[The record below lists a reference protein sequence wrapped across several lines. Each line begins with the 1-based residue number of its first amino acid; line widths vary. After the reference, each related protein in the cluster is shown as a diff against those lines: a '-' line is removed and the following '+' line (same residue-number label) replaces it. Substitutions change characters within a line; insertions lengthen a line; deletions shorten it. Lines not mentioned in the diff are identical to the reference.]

1 MAMEKMKELMAEVQK
16 FERDRR
22 KPSEKLEEGM
32 IGSKQLHNISAVVG
46 VIACILFVILWV
58 KYSFFTALIGFV
70 LIVVGERF
78 FFFKSLMNNKR
89 IREASS
95 RNEQKEKTVIAKTNA
110 VLATRKDLESK
121 TEEGSKQKLM
131 PKMGSKKTFDPSKV
145 IVKE

>member
-1 MAMEKMKELMAEVQK
+1 MIMQKLKEINEEVQR

-32 IGSKQLHNISAVVG
+32 IGSKQLYNINIVVS
-46 VIACILFVILWV
+46 VIVCILFVVLWV
-58 KYSFFTALIGFV
+58 KYSFSTALIVSV
-70 LIVVGERF
+70 LFYSGERI
-78 FFFKSLMNNKR
+78 FFFKSLMKNRR

-95 RNEQKEKTVIAKTNA
+95 RNEQEEKTVIAKTNA